1 MPMIDNLIVGVLRD
15 RLGRHLV
22 SLNMMDI
29 VLSGLVLVCITRG
42 LVRRAQHHWS
52 RRRGSRW

>member
-22 SLNMMDI
+22 SLNVMDI
-29 VLSGLVLVCITRG
+29 VLSGLVLVCIIRG
-42 LVRRAQHHWS
+42 LVR
-52 RRRGSRW
+52 